1 MRSHKYV
8 SDGFPSGFPLA
19 KSTIRKILLSIQ
31 IKRAELR
38 MDCLTRIQKDLQRCI
53 GFVLLLPSSAVQH
66 WLNDLPYL
74 SLLTLVI
81 ALHVRME
88 RENAKSKK
96 PPPAT
101 LPLFLGNLN
110 FTLT

>member
-1 MRSHKYV
+1 
-8 SDGFPSGFPLA
+8 
-19 KSTIRKILLSIQ
+19 
-31 IKRAELR
+31 
-38 MDCLTRIQKDLQRCI
+38 MDCLTGIQKDLQRCI

-88 RENAKSKK
+88 RKCKERKAPSCNPTIVFRQFK
-96 PPPAT
+96 
-101 LPLFLGNLN
+101 FYINLIGIR
-110 FTLT
+110 